1 MVSHKTNQQE
11 EGNTSSENNNLAM
24 RLKDV
29 SQDRLVEEVI
39 SLWDEINAMEADL
52 AAARRHLRTQD
63 LGINSQNNNDRS
75 LIVEYEEK
83 LRVANTK
90 IKRLEKQT
98 QNEKLRRESSN
109 FDQKK
114 IKQLEIENVKLLQ
127 NEEEFMILIMDM
139 ETHIEKLVQTIKDG

>member
-1 MVSHKTNQQE
+1 VC
-11 EGNTSSENNNLAM
+11 SS
-24 RLKDV
+24 
-29 SQDRLVEEVI
+29 
-39 SLWDEINAMEADL
+39 DL
-52 AAARRHLRTQD
+52 
-63 LGINSQNNNDRS
+63 
-75 LIVEYEEK
+75 
-83 LRVANTK
+83 K

>member
-1 MVSHKTNQQE
+1 M
-11 EGNTSSENNNLAM
+11 
-24 RLKDV
+24 D
-29 SQDRLVEEVI
+29 
-39 SLWDEINAMEADL
+39 
-52 AAARRHLRTQD
+52 
-63 LGINSQNNNDRS
+63 NNDRS